1 MLEKL
6 YSSSSPMLIRGET
19 GVRLKLAQ
27 SSPDF
32 FPSHFERSD
41 SAVSLQQWL
50 TPEDRRRQ
58 YINMKSIS
66 MESAH
71 SSSSRG
77 SDGNNADKQRGFG
90 GSYSAATGCSS
101 KVISNTLNIS
111 AGQPKLAQVAIA
123 LMKAKVAGE
132 LPSALGDKAVVE
144 RQISQIAGGPGQPP
158 AAGQLDVEASTANL
172 QQRRSVH
179 LQCVK

>member
-50 TPEDRRRQ
+50 TPEDRRNQ
-58 YINMKSIS
+58 YIKVYVCCVDRTRKG
-66 MESAH
+66 A
-71 SSSSRG
+71 SR
-77 SDGNNADKQRGFG
+77 Q
-90 GSYSAATGCSS
+90 
-101 KVISNTLNIS
+101 
-111 AGQPKLAQVAIA
+111 
-123 LMKAKVAGE
+123 
-132 LPSALGDKAVVE
+132 
-144 RQISQIAGGPGQPP
+144 
-158 AAGQLDVEASTANL
+158 
-172 QQRRSVH
+172 
-179 LQCVK
+179 